1 MIKKLNIVLFVL
13 LGGMLVFKMVRTT
26 TGGPAPV
33 AAPAYVA
40 ASEVK
45 SDLVIDVVCCYKP
58 KIMAIDEIA
67 NRNGFL
73 LDELR
78 AIFPKARF
86 KFTQEDYMDESVRA
100 LSTNPR
106 AVVVFPTSATGSFTN
121 ACAATTPLGWSN
133 LIVLTPRTSTWV
145 YRGRDSLKDM
155 RILVDNELREIELVR
170 SLRSNGHLIGID
182 ESSDSVD
189 GLFKA
194 FAAGTVDAAFCLT
207 SMTRSGEMLSDMTS
221 IEFEDLRFS
230 KPICRV
236 NQTIFVSNLDTNFAQ
251 RVIADYEAGMK
262 RIKESGERRRIC
274 EYYDFTDD

>member
-1 MIKKLNIVLFVL
+1 MIKKLNITLLVLF
-13 LGGMLVFKMVRTT
+13 GGMLAFKMVRTAAE
-26 TGGPAPV
+26 GRAPV
-33 AAPAYVA
+33 SAPVCDAV
-40 ASEVK
+40 SEVK
-45 SDLVIDVVCCYKP
+45 SDLVIDVICCYKP

-67 NRNGFL
+67 NHNGFL

-100 LSTNPR
+100 LATNPR
-106 AVVVFPTSATGSFTN
+106 AVAVFPTSAAGPFTN

-133 LIVLTPRTSTWV
+133 LIVLTPRTSTWI
-145 YRGRDSLKDM
+145 YKGHDSLKDL
-155 RILVDNELREIELVR
+155 RILVDNELCEIELVR
-170 SLRSNGHLIGID
+170 SLRSNGHLIDIK
-182 ESSDSVD
+182 DSNDPVY
-189 GLFKA
+189 GLFRA
-194 FAAGTVDAAFCLT
+194 FADGTADAAFCLT

-230 KPICRV
+230 RPICRV